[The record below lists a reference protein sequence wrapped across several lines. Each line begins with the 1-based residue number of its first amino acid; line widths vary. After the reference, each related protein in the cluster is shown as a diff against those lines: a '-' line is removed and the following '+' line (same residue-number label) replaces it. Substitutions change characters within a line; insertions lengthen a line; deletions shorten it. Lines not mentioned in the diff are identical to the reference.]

1 VSRPIERCHE
11 ISQCTPIMAEV
22 TAATEHQTYQGTV
35 VLRELTGME
44 AVVAL
49 KPSIIDLSTSGR
61 PDGMFFRSNM
71 PLNRV
76 SPQVGIKSV
85 DPVSQGTPDSTF
97 PFSGASPTVNRRAW
111 WNTSVQNPDEFLIN
125 PFRPQALEHGPGG
138 LNAAR

>member
-1 VSRPIERCHE
+1 
-11 ISQCTPIMAEV
+11 MAEV

-49 KPSIIDLSTSGR
+49 KPSIIDLSASGR

-85 DPVSQGTPDSTF
+85 DPVSQGTPDS
-97 PFSGASPTVNRRAW
+97 PFLFQGQARQSTVAHGGILAFRILMNSLSIRSGRKPWSTA
-111 WNTSVQNPDEFLIN
+111 
-125 PFRPQALEHGPGG
+125 PGD
-138 LNAAR
+138 